1 MIGLR
6 SGSTVVTELSRHPL
20 ERLLGLSF
28 SDPSLLQEALTH
40 KSAGTPNY
48 ERLEFLGDAV
58 LELVVTEQIY
68 LLHPALDEGAM
79 TRMRVALVRRESL
92 AEVAKRLQLGSH
104 LRFGPGER
112 KSGGMHRA
120 SILADSFEALLG
132 ALYLDS
138 GWEVV
143 REIIKSQFD
152 WDKLQSAAADVLK
165 DSKTRLQEWLQ
176 AKNLPLPDYAVVR
189 IEGREHDRVF
199 TVRLTTSAVEK
210 AVEASASSIKW
221 AEQAAAA
228 LALEQ
233 LER

>member
-1 MIGLR
+1 M
-6 SGSTVVTELSRHPL
+6 VTETTRHPL

-28 SDPSLLQEALTH
+28 TDPTLLQEALTH

-68 LLHPALDEGAM
+68 QLHPTLDEGAM

-92 AEVAKRLQLGSH
+92 AEVAKRLQLGRY
-104 LRFGPGER
+104 LQFGQGER

-120 SILADSFEALLG
+120 SILADSFEALVG
-132 ALYLDS
+132 AVYLD
-138 GWEVV
+138 GGFEVA
-143 REIIKSQFD
+143 REVIKAQFD
-152 WDKLQSAAADVLK
+152 WDKLQTISADGLK

-176 AKNLPLPDYAVVR
+176 AKNLPLPDYGVVKT
-189 IEGREHDRVF
+189 EGREHDRVF
-199 TVRLTTSAVEK
+199 TVRLTASALNE

-228 LALEQ
+228 LALKQ
-233 LER
+233 LEH

>member
-1 MIGLR
+1 M
-6 SGSTVVTELSRHPL
+6 VTEATRHPL

-28 SDPSLLQEALTH
+28 TDPTLLQEALTH

-68 LLHPALDEGAM
+68 RLHPTLDEGAM

-92 AEVAKRLQLGSH
+92 AEVAKRLQLGRY
-104 LRFGPGER
+104 LQFGQGER

-120 SILADSFEALLG
+120 SILADSFEALVG
-132 ALYLDS
+132 AVYLD
-138 GWEVV
+138 GGFEVA
-143 REIIKSQFD
+143 REVIKAQFD
-152 WDKLQSAAADVLK
+152 WDELQTVSADGLK

-176 AKNLPLPDYAVVR
+176 GQNLPLPDYGVVKT
-189 IEGREHDRVF
+189 EGREHDRVF
-199 TVRLTTSAVEK
+199 TVRLTASALNQ

-228 LALEQ
+228 LALKQ
-233 LER
+233 LEH

>member
-1 MIGLR
+1 M
-6 SGSTVVTELSRHPL
+6 VTEASRHPL

-28 SDPSLLQEALTH
+28 SDPALLEEALTH

-68 LLHPALDEGAM
+68 LLHPSLDEGAM

-92 AEVAKRLQLGSH
+92 AEVAKRLQLGLH
-104 LRFGPGER
+104 LQFGSGER
-112 KSGGMHRA
+112 KSGGMHRV

-132 ALYLDS
+132 AVYLDS
-138 GWEVV
+138 GLEVA
-143 REIIKSQFD
+143 REVIKNQFD
-152 WDKLQSAAADVLK
+152 WDKLLTDSADGLK

-199 TVRLTTSAVEK
+199 TVRLTMAALEQ

-221 AEQAAAA
+221 AEQAVAA

>member
-1 MIGLR
+1 M
-6 SGSTVVTELSRHPL
+6 VTEATRHPL

-28 SDPSLLQEALTH
+28 TDPTLLQEALTH

-68 LLHPALDEGAM
+68 RLHPTLDEGAM

-92 AEVAKRLQLGSH
+92 AEVAKRLQLGRY
-104 LRFGPGER
+104 LQFGQGER

-120 SILADSFEALLG
+120 SILADSFEALVG
-132 ALYLDS
+132 AVYLD
-138 GWEVV
+138 GGFEVA
-143 REIIKSQFD
+143 REVIKAQFD
-152 WDKLQSAAADVLK
+152 WDKLQTVSADGLK

-176 AKNLPLPDYAVVR
+176 AQNLPLPDYGVVKT
-189 IEGREHDRVF
+189 EGREHDRVF
-199 TVRLTTSAVEK
+199 TVRLTASALNE

-233 LER
+233 LEH

>member
-1 MIGLR
+1 M
-6 SGSTVVTELSRHPL
+6 VTETTRHPL

-28 SDPSLLQEALTH
+28 TDPTLLQEALTH

-68 LLHPALDEGAM
+68 RLHPTLDEGAM

-92 AEVAKRLQLGSH
+92 AEVAKRLQLGRY
-104 LRFGPGER
+104 LQFGQGER

-120 SILADSFEALLG
+120 SILADSFEALVG
-132 ALYLDS
+132 AVYLD
-138 GWEVV
+138 GGFEVA
-143 REIIKSQFD
+143 REVIKAQFD
-152 WDKLQSAAADVLK
+152 WDKLQTVSADGLK

-176 AKNLPLPDYAVVR
+176 AKNLPLPDYGVVKT
-189 IEGREHDRVF
+189 EGREHDRVF
-199 TVRLTTSAVEK
+199 TVRLTASALDE

-233 LER
+233 LEH

>member
-1 MIGLR
+1 M
-6 SGSTVVTELSRHPL
+6 VTETTRHPL

-28 SDPSLLQEALTH
+28 TDPTLLQEALTH
-40 KSAGTPNY
+40 RSAGTLNY

-68 LLHPALDEGAM
+68 RLHPTLDEGAM

-92 AEVAKRLQLGSH
+92 AEVAKRLQLGRY
-104 LRFGPGER
+104 LQFGQGER

-120 SILADSFEALLG
+120 SILADSFEALVG
-132 ALYLDS
+132 AVYLD
-138 GWEVV
+138 GGFEVA
-143 REIIKSQFD
+143 REVIKAQFD
-152 WDKLQSAAADVLK
+152 WDKLQTVSADGLK

-176 AKNLPLPDYAVVR
+176 AQNLPLPDYGVVKT
-189 IEGREHDRVF
+189 EGREHDRVF
-199 TVRLTTSAVEK
+199 TVRLTASALNE

-233 LER
+233 LEH

>member
-1 MIGLR
+1 M
-6 SGSTVVTELSRHPL
+6 VTEATRHPL

-28 SDPSLLQEALTH
+28 TDPTLLQEALTH

-68 LLHPALDEGAM
+68 QLHPTLDEGAM

-92 AEVAKRLQLGSH
+92 AEVAKRLQLGRY
-104 LRFGPGER
+104 LQFGQGER

-120 SILADSFEALLG
+120 SILADSFEALVG
-132 ALYLDS
+132 AVYLD
-138 GWEVV
+138 GGFEVA
-143 REIIKSQFD
+143 REVIKAQFD
-152 WDKLQSAAADVLK
+152 WDKLQTVSADGLK

-176 AKNLPLPDYAVVR
+176 AKNLPLPDYGVVKT
-189 IEGREHDRVF
+189 EGREHDRVF
-199 TVRLTTSAVEK
+199 TVRLTASALKE

-233 LER
+233 LEH

>member
-1 MIGLR
+1 M
-6 SGSTVVTELSRHPL
+6 VTETTRHPL

-28 SDPSLLQEALTH
+28 TDLTLLQEALTH

-68 LLHPALDEGAM
+68 RLHPTLDEGAM

-92 AEVAKRLQLGSH
+92 AEVAKRLQLGRY
-104 LRFGPGER
+104 LQFGQGER

-120 SILADSFEALLG
+120 SILADGFEALVG
-132 ALYLDS
+132 AVYLD
-138 GWEVV
+138 GGLEVA
-143 REIIKSQFD
+143 REVIKAQFD
-152 WDKLQSAAADVLK
+152 WDKLQTVSADGLK

-176 AKNLPLPDYAVVR
+176 AQNLPLPDYGVVKT
-189 IEGREHDRVF
+189 EGREHDRVF
-199 TVRLTTSAVEK
+199 TVRLTASALDE

-233 LER
+233 LESE

>member
-1 MIGLR
+1 LK
-6 SGSTVVTELSRHPL
+6 SGAIVVTEATRHPL

-28 SDPSLLQEALTH
+28 TDLTLLQEALTH

-68 LLHPALDEGAM
+68 RLHPTLDEGAM

-92 AEVAKRLQLGSH
+92 AEVAKRLQLGRY
-104 LRFGPGER
+104 LQFGQGER

-120 SILADSFEALLG
+120 SILADSFEALVG
-132 ALYLDS
+132 AVYLD
-138 GWEVV
+138 GGFEVA
-143 REIIKSQFD
+143 REVIKAQFD
-152 WDKLQSAAADVLK
+152 WDKLQTVSADGLK

-176 AKNLPLPDYAVVR
+176 AQNLPLPDYGVVKT
-189 IEGREHDRVF
+189 EGREHDRVF
-199 TVRLTTSAVEK
+199 TVRLTASALNE

-228 LALEQ
+228 LALKQ
-233 LER
+233 LEH

>member
-1 MIGLR
+1 M
-6 SGSTVVTELSRHPL
+6 VTETTRHPL

-28 SDPSLLQEALTH
+28 TDLTLLQEALTH

-68 LLHPALDEGAM
+68 RLHPTLDEGAM

-92 AEVAKRLQLGSH
+92 AEVAKRLQLGRY
-104 LRFGPGER
+104 LQFGQGER

-120 SILADSFEALLG
+120 SILADSFEALVG
-132 ALYLDS
+132 AVYLD
-138 GWEVV
+138 GGFEVA
-143 REIIKSQFD
+143 REVIKAQFD
-152 WDKLQSAAADVLK
+152 WDELQTVSADGLK

-176 AKNLPLPDYAVVR
+176 AQNLPLPDYGVVKT
-189 IEGREHDRVF
+189 EGREHDRVF
-199 TVRLTTSAVEK
+199 TVRLTASALNE

-228 LALEQ
+228 LALKQ
-233 LER
+233 LEH

>member
-1 MIGLR
+1 M
-6 SGSTVVTELSRHPL
+6 VTETTRHPL

-28 SDPSLLQEALTH
+28 TDPTLLQEALTH

-68 LLHPALDEGAM
+68 RLHPTLDEGAM

-92 AEVAKRLQLGSH
+92 AEVAKRLQLGRY
-104 LRFGPGER
+104 LQFGQGER

-120 SILADSFEALLG
+120 SILADSFEALVG
-132 ALYLDS
+132 AVYLD
-138 GWEVV
+138 GGFEVA
-143 REIIKSQFD
+143 REVIKAQFD
-152 WDKLQSAAADVLK
+152 WDKLQTVSADGLK

-176 AKNLPLPDYAVVR
+176 AQNLPLPDYGVVKT
-189 IEGREHDRVF
+189 EGREHDRVF
-199 TVRLTTSAVEK
+199 TVRLTASALDE

-233 LER
+233 LEH

>member
-1 MIGLR
+1 M
-6 SGSTVVTELSRHPL
+6 VTEATRHPL

-28 SDPSLLQEALTH
+28 TDSTLLQEALTH

-68 LLHPALDEGAM
+68 RLHPTLDEGAM

-92 AEVAKRLQLGSH
+92 AEVAKRLQLGRY
-104 LRFGPGER
+104 LQFGQGER

-120 SILADSFEALLG
+120 SILADSFEALVG
-132 ALYLDS
+132 AVYLD
-138 GWEVV
+138 GGFEVARQV
-143 REIIKSQFD
+143 IKAQFD
-152 WDKLQSAAADVLK
+152 WDKLQTVSADGLK

-176 AKNLPLPDYAVVR
+176 AQNLPLPDYGVVKT
-189 IEGREHDRVF
+189 EGREHDRVF
-199 TVRLTTSAVEK
+199 TVRLTASALNE

-233 LER
+233 LEH

>member
-1 MIGLR
+1 M
-6 SGSTVVTELSRHPL
+6 VTETNRHPL

-28 SDPSLLQEALTH
+28 TDPTLLQEALTH

-68 LLHPALDEGAM
+68 RLHPTLDEGAM

-92 AEVAKRLQLGSH
+92 AEVAKRLQLGRY
-104 LRFGPGER
+104 LQFGQGER

-120 SILADSFEALLG
+120 SILADSFEALVG
-132 ALYLDS
+132 AVYLD
-138 GWEVV
+138 GGFEVV
-143 REIIKSQFD
+143 REVIKAQFD
-152 WDKLQSAAADVLK
+152 WDKLQTVSADGLK

-176 AKNLPLPDYAVVR
+176 AQNLPLPDYGVVKT
-189 IEGREHDRVF
+189 EGREHDRVF
-199 TVRLTTSAVEK
+199 TVRLTASALDE

>member
-1 MIGLR
+1 M
-6 SGSTVVTELSRHPL
+6 VTEATRHPL

-28 SDPSLLQEALTH
+28 TDSTLLQEALTH

-68 LLHPALDEGAM
+68 RLHPTLDEGAM

-92 AEVAKRLQLGSH
+92 AEVAKRLQLGRY
-104 LRFGPGER
+104 LQFGQGER

-120 SILADSFEALLG
+120 SILADSFEALVG
-132 ALYLDS
+132 AVYLD
-138 GWEVV
+138 GGFEVA
-143 REIIKSQFD
+143 REVIKAQFD
-152 WDKLQSAAADVLK
+152 WDKLQTVSADGLK

-176 AKNLPLPDYAVVR
+176 AQNLPLPDYGVVKT
-189 IEGREHDRVF
+189 EGREHDRGF
-199 TVRLTTSAVEK
+199 TVRLTASALNE

-233 LER
+233 LEH

>member
-1 MIGLR
+1 M
-6 SGSTVVTELSRHPL
+6 VTEATRHPL

-28 SDPSLLQEALTH
+28 TDPTLLQEALTH

-68 LLHPALDEGAM
+68 RLHPTLDEGAM

-92 AEVAKRLQLGSH
+92 AEVAKRLQLGRY
-104 LRFGPGER
+104 LQFGQGER

-120 SILADSFEALLG
+120 SILADSFEALVG
-132 ALYLDS
+132 AVYLD
-138 GWEVV
+138 GGFEVA
-143 REIIKSQFD
+143 REVIKAQFD
-152 WDKLQSAAADVLK
+152 WDKLQTISADGLK

-176 AKNLPLPDYAVVR
+176 AKNLPLPDYGVVKT
-189 IEGREHDRVF
+189 EGREHDRVF
-199 TVRLTTSAVEK
+199 TVRLTASALNE

-233 LER
+233 LEH

>member
-1 MIGLR
+1 M
-6 SGSTVVTELSRHPL
+6 VTEATRHPL

-28 SDPSLLQEALTH
+28 TDPTLLQEALTH

-68 LLHPALDEGAM
+68 QLHPTLDEGAM

-92 AEVAKRLQLGSH
+92 AEVAKRLQLGRY
-104 LRFGPGER
+104 LQFGQGER

-120 SILADSFEALLG
+120 SILADSFEALVG
-132 ALYLDS
+132 AVYLD
-138 GWEVV
+138 GGFEVA
-143 REIIKSQFD
+143 REVIKAQFD
-152 WDKLQSAAADVLK
+152 WDKLQTISADGLK

-176 AKNLPLPDYAVVR
+176 AQNLPLPDYGVVKT
-189 IEGREHDRVF
+189 EGREHDRVF
-199 TVRLTTSAVEK
+199 TVRLTASALNE

-233 LER
+233 LEH

>member
-1 MIGLR
+1 M
-6 SGSTVVTELSRHPL
+6 VTEATRHPL

-28 SDPSLLQEALTH
+28 NDPSLLQEALTH

-68 LLHPALDEGAM
+68 RLHPTLDEGAM

-92 AEVAKRLQLGSH
+92 AEVAKRLQLGRY
-104 LRFGPGER
+104 LQFGQGER

-120 SILADSFEALLG
+120 SILADSFEALVG
-132 ALYLDS
+132 AVYLD
-138 GWEVV
+138 GGFEVA
-143 REIIKSQFD
+143 REVIKAQFD
-152 WDKLQSAAADVLK
+152 WDKLQTVSADGLK

-176 AKNLPLPDYAVVR
+176 AKNLPLPDYGVVKT
-189 IEGREHDRVF
+189 EGREHDRVF
-199 TVRLTTSAVEK
+199 TVRLTASALDE

-228 LALEQ
+228 LALKQ
-233 LER
+233 LEHLSLIHI

>member
-1 MIGLR
+1 M
-6 SGSTVVTELSRHPL
+6 VTETTRHPL

-28 SDPSLLQEALTH
+28 TDLTLLQEALTH

-68 LLHPALDEGAM
+68 RLHPTLDEGAM

-92 AEVAKRLQLGSH
+92 AEVAKRLQLGRY
-104 LRFGPGER
+104 LQFGQGER

-120 SILADSFEALLG
+120 SILADSFEALVG
-132 ALYLDS
+132 AVYLD
-138 GWEVV
+138 GGFEVA
-143 REIIKSQFD
+143 REVIKAQFD
-152 WDKLQSAAADVLK
+152 WDKLQTVSADGLK

-176 AKNLPLPDYAVVR
+176 AQNLPLPDYGVVKT
-189 IEGREHDRVF
+189 EGREHNRVF
-199 TVRLTTSAVEK
+199 TVRLTASALNE

-233 LER
+233 LEH

>member
-1 MIGLR
+1 M
-6 SGSTVVTELSRHPL
+6 VTEATRHPL

-28 SDPSLLQEALTH
+28 TDPTLLQEALTH

-68 LLHPALDEGAM
+68 QLHPTLDEGAM

-92 AEVAKRLQLGSH
+92 AEVAKRLQLGRY
-104 LRFGPGER
+104 LQFGQGER

-120 SILADSFEALLG
+120 SILADSFEALVG
-132 ALYLDS
+132 AVYLD
-138 GWEVV
+138 GGFEVA
-143 REIIKSQFD
+143 REVIKAQFD
-152 WDKLQSAAADVLK
+152 WDKLQTVSADGLK

-176 AKNLPLPDYAVVR
+176 AQNLPLPDYGVVKT
-189 IEGREHDRVF
+189 EGREHDRVF
-199 TVRLTTSAVEK
+199 TVRLTASALKE

-233 LER
+233 LEH

>member
-1 MIGLR
+1 M
-6 SGSTVVTELSRHPL
+6 VTEATRHPL

-28 SDPSLLQEALTH
+28 TDLTLLQEALTH

-68 LLHPALDEGAM
+68 RLHPTLDEGAM

-92 AEVAKRLQLGSH
+92 AEVAKRLQLGRY
-104 LRFGPGER
+104 LQFGQGER

-120 SILADSFEALLG
+120 SILADSFEALVG
-132 ALYLDS
+132 AVYLD
-138 GWEVV
+138 GGFEVA
-143 REIIKSQFD
+143 REVIKAQFD
-152 WDKLQSAAADVLK
+152 WDRLQTVSADGLK

-176 AKNLPLPDYAVVR
+176 AQNLPLPDYGVVKT
-189 IEGREHDRVF
+189 EGREHDRVF
-199 TVRLTTSAVEK
+199 TVRLTASALNE

-233 LER
+233 LEH

>member
-1 MIGLR
+1 M
-6 SGSTVVTELSRHPL
+6 VTEATRHPL
-20 ERLLGLSF
+20 ERLLGLTF
-28 SDPSLLQEALTH
+28 TDPTLLQQALTH

-68 LLHPALDEGAM
+68 RLHPTLDEGAM

-92 AEVAKRLQLGSH
+92 AEVAKRLQLGRY
-104 LRFGPGER
+104 LQFGQGER

-120 SILADSFEALLG
+120 SILADSFEALVG
-132 ALYLDS
+132 AVYLD
-138 GWEVV
+138 GGFEVA
-143 REIIKSQFD
+143 REVIKAQFD
-152 WDKLQSAAADVLK
+152 WDKLQTVSADGLK

-176 AKNLPLPDYAVVR
+176 AQNLPLPDYGVVKT
-189 IEGREHDRVF
+189 EGREHDRVF
-199 TVRLTTSAVEK
+199 TVRLTASALNE

-233 LER
+233 LEH

>member
-1 MIGLR
+1 M
-6 SGSTVVTELSRHPL
+6 VTETTRHPL

-28 SDPSLLQEALTH
+28 TDLTLLQEALTH

-68 LLHPALDEGAM
+68 RLHPTLDEGAM

-92 AEVAKRLQLGSH
+92 AEVAKRLQLGRY
-104 LRFGPGER
+104 LQFGQGER

-120 SILADSFEALLG
+120 SILADSFEALVG
-132 ALYLDS
+132 AVYLDS
-138 GWEVV
+138 GFEVAQEV
-143 REIIKSQFD
+143 IKAQFD
-152 WDKLQSAAADVLK
+152 WDKLQTVSADGLK

-176 AKNLPLPDYAVVR
+176 AQNLPLPDYGVVKT
-189 IEGREHDRVF
+189 EGREHDRVF
-199 TVRLTTSAVEK
+199 TVRLTASALNE

-233 LER
+233 LEH

>member
-1 MIGLR
+1 M
-6 SGSTVVTELSRHPL
+6 VTETTRHPL

-28 SDPSLLQEALTH
+28 TDLTLLQEALTH

-68 LLHPALDEGAM
+68 RLHPTLDEGAM

-92 AEVAKRLQLGSH
+92 AEVAKRLQLGRY
-104 LRFGPGER
+104 LQFGQGER

-120 SILADSFEALLG
+120 SILADSFEALVG
-132 ALYLDS
+132 AVYLD
-138 GWEVV
+138 GGFEVA
-143 REIIKSQFD
+143 REVIKAQFD
-152 WDKLQSAAADVLK
+152 WDKLQTISADGLK

-176 AKNLPLPDYAVVR
+176 AKNLPLPDYGVVKT
-189 IEGREHDRVF
+189 EGREHDRVF
-199 TVRLTTSAVEK
+199 TVRLTASALDE

-233 LER
+233 LEH

>member
-1 MIGLR
+1 
-6 SGSTVVTELSRHPL
+6 VVTEATRHPL

-28 SDPSLLQEALTH
+28 TDPTLLQEALTH

-68 LLHPALDEGAM
+68 RLHPTLDEGAM

-92 AEVAKRLQLGSH
+92 AEVAKRLQLGRY
-104 LRFGPGER
+104 LQFGQGER

-120 SILADSFEALLG
+120 SILADSFEALVG
-132 ALYLDS
+132 AVYLDS
-138 GWEVV
+138 GFEVAQEV
-143 REIIKSQFD
+143 IKAQFD
-152 WDKLQSAAADVLK
+152 WDRLQTVSADGLK

-176 AKNLPLPDYAVVR
+176 AQNLPLPDYGVVKT
-189 IEGREHDRVF
+189 EGREHDRVF
-199 TVRLTTSAVEK
+199 TVRLTASALNE

-233 LER
+233 LEL

>member
-1 MIGLR
+1 M
-6 SGSTVVTELSRHPL
+6 VTETTRHPL

-28 SDPSLLQEALTH
+28 TDLTLLQEALTH

-68 LLHPALDEGAM
+68 RLHPTLDEGAM

-92 AEVAKRLQLGSH
+92 AEVAKRLQLGRY
-104 LRFGPGER
+104 LQFGQGER

-120 SILADSFEALLG
+120 SILADSFEALVG
-132 ALYLDS
+132 AVYLDS
-138 GWEVV
+138 GFEVAQEV
-143 REIIKSQFD
+143 IKAQFD
-152 WDKLQSAAADVLK
+152 WDKLQTISADGLK

-176 AKNLPLPDYAVVR
+176 AKNLPLPDYGVVKT
-189 IEGREHDRVF
+189 EGREHDRVF
-199 TVRLTTSAVEK
+199 TVRLTASALKE

-233 LER
+233 LEH

>member
-1 MIGLR
+1 M
-6 SGSTVVTELSRHPL
+6 VTETTRHPL

-28 SDPSLLQEALTH
+28 TDLTLLQEALTH

-58 LELVVTEQIY
+58 LEVVVTEQIY
-68 LLHPALDEGAM
+68 RLHPTLDEGAM

-92 AEVAKRLQLGSH
+92 AEVAKRLQLGRY
-104 LRFGPGER
+104 LQFGQGER

-120 SILADSFEALLG
+120 SILADSFEALVG
-132 ALYLDS
+132 AVYLD
-138 GWEVV
+138 GGFEVA
-143 REIIKSQFD
+143 REVIKAQFD
-152 WDKLQSAAADVLK
+152 WDKLQTVSADGLK

-176 AKNLPLPDYAVVR
+176 AQNLPLPDYGVVKT
-189 IEGREHDRVF
+189 EGREHDRVF
-199 TVRLTTSAVEK
+199 TVRLTASALNE

-228 LALEQ
+228 LALKQ
-233 LER
+233 LEH

>member
-1 MIGLR
+1 M
-6 SGSTVVTELSRHPL
+6 VTETTRHPL

-28 SDPSLLQEALTH
+28 TDLTLLQEALTH
-40 KSAGTPNY
+40 KSAGIPNY

-68 LLHPALDEGAM
+68 RLHPTLDEGAM

-92 AEVAKRLQLGSH
+92 AEVAKRLQLGRY
-104 LRFGPGER
+104 LQFGQGER

-120 SILADSFEALLG
+120 SILADSFEALVG
-132 ALYLDS
+132 AVYLD
-138 GWEVV
+138 GGFEVA
-143 REIIKSQFD
+143 REVIKAQFD
-152 WDKLQSAAADVLK
+152 WDKLQTVSADGLK

-176 AKNLPLPDYAVVR
+176 AQNLPLPDYGVVKT
-189 IEGREHDRVF
+189 EGREHDRVF
-199 TVRLTTSAVEK
+199 TVRLTASALNE

-233 LER
+233 LEH

>member
-1 MIGLR
+1 M
-6 SGSTVVTELSRHPL
+6 VTEATRHPV

-28 SDPSLLQEALTH
+28 TDPTLLQEALTH
-40 KSAGTPNY
+40 KSAGAPNY

-68 LLHPALDEGAM
+68 RLRPTLDEGAM

-92 AEVAKRLQLGSH
+92 AEVAKRLQLGRY
-104 LRFGPGER
+104 LQFGQGER

-120 SILADSFEALLG
+120 SILADSFEALVG
-132 ALYLDS
+132 AVYLD
-138 GWEVV
+138 GGFEVA
-143 REIIKSQFD
+143 REVIKAQFD
-152 WDKLQSAAADVLK
+152 WDKLQTVSADGLK

-176 AKNLPLPDYAVVR
+176 AQNLPLPDYVVVKT
-189 IEGREHDRVF
+189 EGREHDRVF
-199 TVRLTTSAVEK
+199 TVRLTASALDE

-233 LER
+233 LEH

>member
-1 MIGLR
+1 M
-6 SGSTVVTELSRHPL
+6 VTETTRHPL

-28 SDPSLLQEALTH
+28 TDLTLLQEALTH

-68 LLHPALDEGAM
+68 RLHPTLDEGAM

-92 AEVAKRLQLGSH
+92 AEVAKRLQLGRY
-104 LRFGPGER
+104 LQFGQGER

-120 SILADSFEALLG
+120 SILADSFEALVG
-132 ALYLDS
+132 AVYLD
-138 GWEVV
+138 GGFEVARQV
-143 REIIKSQFD
+143 IKAQFD
-152 WDKLQSAAADVLK
+152 WDKLQTVSADGLK

-176 AKNLPLPDYAVVR
+176 AQNLPLPDYGVVKT
-189 IEGREHDRVF
+189 EGREHDRVF
-199 TVRLTTSAVEK
+199 TVRLTASALNE

-233 LER
+233 LEH

>member
-1 MIGLR
+1 M
-6 SGSTVVTELSRHPL
+6 VTEATRHPL

-28 SDPSLLQEALTH
+28 NDPSLLQEALTH

-68 LLHPALDEGAM
+68 RLHPTLDEGAM

-92 AEVAKRLQLGSH
+92 AEVAKRLQLGRY
-104 LRFGPGER
+104 LQFGQGER

-120 SILADSFEALLG
+120 SILADSFEALVG
-132 ALYLDS
+132 AVYLD
-138 GWEVV
+138 GGFEVA
-143 REIIKSQFD
+143 REVIKAQFD
-152 WDKLQSAAADVLK
+152 WDKLQTVSADGLK

-176 AKNLPLPDYAVVR
+176 AQNLPLPDYGVVKT
-189 IEGREHDRVF
+189 EGREHDRVF
-199 TVRLTTSAVEK
+199 TVRLTASALNE

-228 LALEQ
+228 LALKQ
-233 LER
+233 LEH

>member
-1 MIGLR
+1 M
-6 SGSTVVTELSRHPL
+6 VTEATRHPL

-28 SDPSLLQEALTH
+28 TDPTLLQEALTH

-68 LLHPALDEGAM
+68 QLHPTLDEGAM

-92 AEVAKRLQLGSH
+92 AEVAKRLQLGRY
-104 LRFGPGER
+104 LQFGQGER

-120 SILADSFEALLG
+120 SILADSFEALVG
-132 ALYLDS
+132 AVYLD
-138 GWEVV
+138 GGFEVA
-143 REIIKSQFD
+143 REVIKAQFD
-152 WDKLQSAAADVLK
+152 WDKLQTISADGLK

-176 AKNLPLPDYAVVR
+176 AQNLPLPDYGVVKT
-189 IEGREHDRVF
+189 EGREHDRVF
-199 TVRLTTSAVEK
+199 TVRLTASALKE

-233 LER
+233 LEH

>member
-1 MIGLR
+1 
-6 SGSTVVTELSRHPL
+6 VVTEATRHPL

-28 SDPSLLQEALTH
+28 TDPTLLQEALTH

-68 LLHPALDEGAM
+68 RLHPRLDEGAM

-92 AEVAKRLQLGSH
+92 AEVAKRLRLGRY
-104 LRFGPGER
+104 LQFGQGER

-120 SILADSFEALLG
+120 SILADSFEALMG
-132 ALYLDS
+132 AVYLD
-138 GWEVV
+138 GGFEAAREV
-143 REIIKSQFD
+143 IKAQFD
-152 WDKLQSAAADVLK
+152 WDKLQTVSADGLK

-176 AKNLPLPDYAVVR
+176 GQNLPLPDYGVVKT
-189 IEGREHDRVF
+189 EGREHDRVF
-199 TVRLTTSAVEK
+199 TVRLTASALTE

>member
-1 MIGLR
+1 M
-6 SGSTVVTELSRHPL
+6 VTEATRHPL

-28 SDPSLLQEALTH
+28 TDSTLLQEALTH

-68 LLHPALDEGAM
+68 RLHPTLDEGAM

-92 AEVAKRLQLGSH
+92 AEVAKRLQLGRY
-104 LRFGPGER
+104 LQFGQGER

-120 SILADSFEALLG
+120 SILADSFEALVG
-132 ALYLDS
+132 AVYLD
-138 GWEVV
+138 GGYEVANEV
-143 REIIKSQFD
+143 IKAQFD
-152 WDKLQSAAADVLK
+152 WDKLQTVSADGLK

-176 AKNLPLPDYAVVR
+176 AQNLPLPDYDVVKT
-189 IEGREHDRVF
+189 EGREHDRVF
-199 TVRLTTSAVEK
+199 TVRLTASALNE

-228 LALEQ
+228 LALEH
-233 LER
+233 LEH

>member
-1 MIGLR
+1 M
-6 SGSTVVTELSRHPL
+6 VTEATRHPL

-28 SDPSLLQEALTH
+28 TDPTLLQEALTH

-68 LLHPALDEGAM
+68 RLHPTLDEGAM

-92 AEVAKRLQLGSH
+92 AEVAKRLQLGRY
-104 LRFGPGER
+104 LQFGQGER

-120 SILADSFEALLG
+120 SILADSFEALVG
-132 ALYLDS
+132 AVYLDS
-138 GWEVV
+138 GFEVAQEV
-143 REIIKSQFD
+143 IKAQFD
-152 WDKLQSAAADVLK
+152 WDRLQTVSADGLK

-176 AKNLPLPDYAVVR
+176 AQNLPLPDYGVVKT
-189 IEGREHDRVF
+189 EGREHDRVF
-199 TVRLTTSAVEK
+199 TVRLTASALNE

-233 LER
+233 LEH

>member
-1 MIGLR
+1 
-6 SGSTVVTELSRHPL
+6 VVTEATRHPL

-28 SDPSLLQEALTH
+28 TDPTLLQEALTH

-68 LLHPALDEGAM
+68 RLHPTLDEGAM

-92 AEVAKRLQLGSH
+92 AEVAKRLQLGRY
-104 LRFGPGER
+104 LQFGQGER

-120 SILADSFEALLG
+120 SILADSFEALVG
-132 ALYLDS
+132 AVYLDS
-138 GWEVV
+138 GFEVAQEV
-143 REIIKSQFD
+143 IKAQFD
-152 WDKLQSAAADVLK
+152 WDKLQTVSADGLK

-176 AKNLPLPDYAVVR
+176 AQNLPLPDYGVVKT
-189 IEGREHDRVF
+189 EGREHDRVF
-199 TVRLTTSAVEK
+199 TVRLTASALNE

-233 LER
+233 LEH

>member
-1 MIGLR
+1 M
-6 SGSTVVTELSRHPL
+6 VTEATRHPL

-28 SDPSLLQEALTH
+28 TDSTLLQEALTH

-68 LLHPALDEGAM
+68 RLHPTLDEGAM

-92 AEVAKRLQLGSH
+92 AEVAKRLQLGRY
-104 LRFGPGER
+104 LQFGQGER

-120 SILADSFEALLG
+120 SILADSFEALVG
-132 ALYLDS
+132 AVYLDS
-138 GWEVV
+138 GFEVAQEV
-143 REIIKSQFD
+143 IKAQFD
-152 WDKLQSAAADVLK
+152 WDRLQTVSADGLK

-176 AKNLPLPDYAVVR
+176 AQNLPLPDYGVVKT
-189 IEGREHDRVF
+189 EGREHDRVF
-199 TVRLTTSAVEK
+199 TVRLTASALNE

-233 LER
+233 LEH

>member
-1 MIGLR
+1 M
-6 SGSTVVTELSRHPL
+6 VTETTRHPL

-28 SDPSLLQEALTH
+28 TDLTLLQEALTH

-68 LLHPALDEGAM
+68 RLHPTLDEGAM

-92 AEVAKRLQLGSH
+92 AEVAKRLQLGRY
-104 LRFGPGER
+104 LQFGQGER

-120 SILADSFEALLG
+120 SILADSFEALVG
-132 ALYLDS
+132 AVYLD
-138 GWEVV
+138 GGFEVA
-143 REIIKSQFD
+143 REVIKAQFD
-152 WDKLQSAAADVLK
+152 WDKLQTVSADGLK

-176 AKNLPLPDYAVVR
+176 AQNLPLPDYGVVKT
-189 IEGREHDRVF
+189 EGREHDRVF
-199 TVRLTTSAVEK
+199 TVRLTASALDE

-233 LER
+233 LEH

>member
-1 MIGLR
+1 M
-6 SGSTVVTELSRHPL
+6 VTETTRHPL

-28 SDPSLLQEALTH
+28 TDLTLLQEALTH

-68 LLHPALDEGAM
+68 RLHPTLDEGAM

-92 AEVAKRLQLGSH
+92 AEVAKRLQLGRY
-104 LRFGPGER
+104 LQFGQGER

-120 SILADSFEALLG
+120 SILADSFEALVG
-132 ALYLDS
+132 AVYLD
-138 GWEVV
+138 GGFEVA
-143 REIIKSQFD
+143 REVIKAQFD
-152 WDKLQSAAADVLK
+152 WDKLQTVSADGLK

-176 AKNLPLPDYAVVR
+176 AQNLPLPDYGVVKT
-189 IEGREHDRVF
+189 EGREHDRVF
-199 TVRLTTSAVEK
+199 TVRLTASALNE

-233 LER
+233 LEH

>member
-1 MIGLR
+1 M
-6 SGSTVVTELSRHPL
+6 VTEATRHPL
-20 ERLLGLSF
+20 ERLLGLTF
-28 SDPSLLQEALTH
+28 TDPTLLQQALTH

-68 LLHPALDEGAM
+68 RLYPTLDEGAM

-92 AEVAKRLQLGSH
+92 AEVAKRLQLGRY
-104 LRFGPGER
+104 LQLGQGER

-120 SILADSFEALLG
+120 SILADSFEALVG
-132 ALYLDS
+132 AVYLDA
-138 GWEVV
+138 GFEVA
-143 REIIKSQFD
+143 REVIKAQFD
-152 WDKLQSAAADVLK
+152 WDKLLTVSADGLK

-176 AKNLPLPDYAVVR
+176 AQNLPLPDYGVVKT
-189 IEGREHDRVF
+189 EGREHDRVF
-199 TVRLTTSAVEK
+199 TVRLTASVLNE

-233 LER
+233 LEH

>member
-1 MIGLR
+1 M
-6 SGSTVVTELSRHPL
+6 VTETTRHPL

-28 SDPSLLQEALTH
+28 TDLTLLQEALTH

-68 LLHPALDEGAM
+68 RLHPTLDEGAM

-92 AEVAKRLQLGSH
+92 AEVAKRLQLGRY
-104 LRFGPGER
+104 LQFGQGER

-120 SILADSFEALLG
+120 SILADSFEALVG
-132 ALYLDS
+132 AVYLD
-138 GWEVV
+138 GGFEVA
-143 REIIKSQFD
+143 REVIKAQFD
-152 WDKLQSAAADVLK
+152 WDKLQTVSADGLK

-176 AKNLPLPDYAVVR
+176 AQNLPLPDYGVVKT
-189 IEGREHDRVF
+189 EGREHDRVF
-199 TVRLTTSAVEK
+199 TVRLTAPALNE

-228 LALEQ
+228 LALKQ
-233 LER
+233 LEH